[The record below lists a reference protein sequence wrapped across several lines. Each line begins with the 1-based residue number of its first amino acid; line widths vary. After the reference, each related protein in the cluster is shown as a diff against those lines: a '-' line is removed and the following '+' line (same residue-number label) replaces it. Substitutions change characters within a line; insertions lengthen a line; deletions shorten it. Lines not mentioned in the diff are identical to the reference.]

1 MGSQVLSIEISSNL
15 ADVKEKT
22 NLVLE
27 NLKETI
33 KDEDIIF
40 DIKTILTELVVNG
53 VVHGN
58 SMDQD
63 KKVYLDITLE
73 NDELLICVRDEGQ
86 GFEYCLDSYNVFDMK
101 SSGRGLIMVNG
112 LCDEF
117 NINNNEVFVRKSI
130 RKDEIA

>member
-1 MGSQVLSIEISSNL
+1 MGSQKMSIEISSNL
-15 ADVKEKT
+15 DDVKAKT

-27 NLKETI
+27 KLKETI

-40 DIKTILTELVVNG
+40 DIKTILTELIVNG

-58 SMDQD
+58 LMDQS
-63 KKVYLDITLE
+63 KMVYLDITLE
-73 NDELLICVRDEGQ
+73 NDDLVICVKDEGQ

-112 LCDEF
+112 LSDEF
-117 NINNNEVFVRKSI
+117 SINNNEVFVRKCI
-130 RKDEIA
+130 RKEEIA